1 MLIRVQ
7 HKYLVFGRPVKVT
20 EKGTP
25 INFGA
30 EDAYRTTARRSQH
43 ATDSY
48 IVFLLFLIVIVVLQP
63 DNNRYK
69 RWYHGLDGD
78 RGTDSSLVS
87 KLINIKRVPINIRS
101 ITRVQSPNVG
111 DTSILIGTNI
121 K

>member
-69 RWYHGLDGD
+69 RWLPRFRRRPGY
-78 RGTDSSLVS
+78 RFLVGFE
-87 KLINIKRVPINIRS
+87 I
-101 ITRVQSPNVG
+101 
-111 DTSILIGTNI
+111 D
-121 K
+121 